1 MSDPLRDML
10 LVALRAARNGVAPA
24 RRSLNLTQTAI
35 GRRALGLG
43 SGDGTA

>member
-24 RRSLNLTQTAI
+24 EGLNLTQTAI